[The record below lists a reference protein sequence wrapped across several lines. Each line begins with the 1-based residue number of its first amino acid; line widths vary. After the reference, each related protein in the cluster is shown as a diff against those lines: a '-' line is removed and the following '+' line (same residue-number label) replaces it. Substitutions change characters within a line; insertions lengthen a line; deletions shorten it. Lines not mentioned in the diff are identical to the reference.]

1 MIAAPEAGRSAD
13 RRGWSYFVLYG
24 VAVAAGVVSYA
35 PFLTL
40 LLPMKIEGLAEDKI
54 HWLSMATLL
63 GAGVASL
70 TNIGAGWLSDV
81 SLKRG
86 IGRRRWMLAGLVATL
101 FSYGVLWLCQT
112 PAAVVAGVVAF
123 QMAVNL
129 MLAPLSALI
138 VDETP
143 DGQKGLAAGV
153 AAAVYPVGMLAG
165 VAVTASP
172 TLGEG
177 VQFMMIGGAVALGL
191 IPFILKRAPAPVPA
205 SSPQPMAAAT
215 SRQLGGVWLARLLI
229 QVAGNVL
236 FAYVYFY
243 FESVAG
249 SEDPSEVAG
258 RVALLSAVVAAVGAP
273 AALVGG
279 RLSDLAGGRR
289 PFLATSAALAT
300 AALFLMALSSSWAM
314 AALGYGLFSVSANVF
329 LAVSSAYVMQR
340 LPSPDHRGRDMG
352 LLNLTNTLP
361 ALIAPAMAL
370 VVAREHDFGPLLLL
384 LALLGVIATAIAL
397 SLNEPAAP

>member
-1 MIAAPEAGRSAD
+1 MSASEPAGRAAA
-13 RRGWSYFVLYG
+13 RRGWRYFVLYG
-24 VAVAAGVVSYA
+24 VAVAAGVVAYA

-40 LLPMKIEGLAEDKI
+40 LLPIKIEGLAEDKI

-70 TNIGAGWLSDV
+70 TNIGAGWLSDL

-86 IGRRRWMLAGLVATL
+86 VGRRTWMLAGLVATL
-101 FSYGVLWLCQT
+101 VSYGVLWLCRT
-112 PAAVVAGVVAF
+112 PVAVVAGVVLF
-123 QMAVNL
+123 QAAVNL

-143 DGQKGLAAGV
+143 DAQKGLAAGV
-153 AAAVYPVGMLAG
+153 AASVYPIGLLAG

-172 TLGEG
+172 AFGEG
-177 VQFMMIGGAVALGL
+177 AQFLMIGAAVALGL
-191 IPFILKRAPAPVPA
+191 LPFTLRRAPPA
-205 SSPQPMAAAT
+205 VVEAAAAPT
-215 SRQLGGVWLARLLI
+215 TADGSRQLGRVWLARLLI
-229 QVAGNVL
+229 QVAGNIL

-243 FESVAG
+243 FESVAAP
-249 SEDPSEVAG
+249 EDPAEVAG

-273 AALVGG
+273 AALFGG
-279 RLSDLAGGRR
+279 RLSDLAGARR
-289 PFLATSAALAT
+289 PFLAASAALAT
-300 AALFLMALSSSWAM
+300 GALFLMAASSGWM
-314 AALGYGLFSVSANVF
+314 LAAVGYALFSVSANVF

-352 LLNLTNTLP
+352 VLNLTNTLP

-384 LALLGVIATAIAL
+384 LALLAVIATAIAL
-397 SLNEPAAP
+397 SLKEPAA